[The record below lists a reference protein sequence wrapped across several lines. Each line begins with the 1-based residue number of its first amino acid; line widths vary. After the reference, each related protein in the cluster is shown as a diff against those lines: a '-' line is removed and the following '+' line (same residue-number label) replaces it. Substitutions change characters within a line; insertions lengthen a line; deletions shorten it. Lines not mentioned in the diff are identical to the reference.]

1 MGLYKYAYMVTNC
14 PALGEVSSTTSSFLV
29 HRPSEGSWVD
39 PKSPAYPQTTCL
51 RGAPS
56 IQGIRSLAPAR
67 NSLALLAA
75 ADVLGIEVLL
85 LARHLVSQGLQPH
98 LEPKA
103 ALLSAA
109 VFVGPG
115 ASSPSSP
122 SHPNAPVPSSPP
134 PHPPVHPA
142 DLGSAASGSA
152 LHASSAP

>member
-1 MGLYKYAYMVTNC
+1 MELYKYAYMVTNC

-39 PKSPAYPQTTCL
+39 PESPAYPQTTCL

-56 IQGIRSLAPAR
+56 IQGIRSLAAAR

-75 ADVLGIEVLL
+75 ADVLSIEVLL

-103 ALLSAA
+103 LLSA